1 MKESGIILCVD
12 DDTTVLVAL
21 RTLLEHALGSNFLIE
36 IAESGE
42 EALEIIEDLQKSDET
57 LGVVISD
64 FLMPGMRGD
73 ELLIEIHKRS
83 PRTMTIMLTGQSD
96 FDGVKKAI
104 NQANLY
110 RFLEKPF
117 NHEDILLTVR
127 SALQA
132 FSHERLLTL
141 QNEQLRQLNADL
153 NVTLKKLQE
162 SEKFLEERV
171 ALRTRE
177 LDEKNQ
183 ALQQAL
189 RTLEDVE
196 RISRHDLKTPLV
208 SIAAAPT
215 LLRAGRTMSKHEED
229 ILCMIESAT
238 NRALS
243 MVNLSLDLFRMESGS
258 YVFRPSSV
266 DMTNIVSAVALGL
279 AAHAHSKS
287 VNIHIP
293 DDEPHVFAAADD
305 SLCYSIIGNLL
316 KNAVEAA
323 PEHSTVMVTL
333 IDGPQILLAIHN
345 QGTVPLELRSN
356 FFDKYSTA
364 GKVGGTGLGT
374 YSSQLL
380 AKVQGGSLSMHTSDE
395 DGTTLT
401 LRLHRAKQS
410 QVPVQMKEHATRPT
424 HALSTMSQ
432 EAMSVLLVDD
442 DDFNHMVMSDNFQAP
457 AFRLD
462 SAINGRMAL
471 DRIQT
476 KRPDLIIMDIEM
488 PVMGGVEAM
497 SAIRDYQKRQ
507 AEKASFIVAYSG
519 HDDERSRQR
528 FLAQGFDACLSKPC
542 TQAELAEILE
552 QARHQLMS
560 LA

>member
-1 MKESGIILCVD
+1 MSDNGLILCVD
-12 DDTTVLVAL
+12 DDTTVLMAL
-21 RTLLEHALGSNFLIE
+21 RTLMEHSLGAGYVIE

-42 EALEIIEDLQKSDET
+42 EALEILEDLNRTNET
-57 LGVVISD
+57 IAVVVSD

-73 ELLIEIHKRS
+73 ELLIEIHRRS
-83 PRTMTIMLTGQSD
+83 PRTVTIMLTGQSD
-96 FDGVKKAI
+96 FDGVKRAI

-132 FSHERLLTL
+132 FSHEALLTQ
-141 QNEQLRQLNADL
+141 QNEQLRQLNTDL
-153 NVTLKKLQE
+153 NITLKRLQE
-162 SEKFLEERV
+162 SERLLEERV

-183 ALQQAL
+183 DLQRALQ
-189 RTLEDVE
+189 TLEDVE
-196 RISRHDLKTPLV
+196 RISRHDLRTPLV

-215 LLRAGRTMSKHEED
+215 LLRAGRTLSKHEED

-258 YVFRPSSV
+258 YVFRPSTV
-266 DMTNIVSAVALGL
+266 DMTNIIASVAMGL

-293 DDEPHVFAAADD
+293 DNEPHVFAEADD

-345 QGTVPLELRSN
+345 QGAVPIELRAN
-356 FFDKYSTA
+356 FFDKYATA
-364 GKVGGTGLGT
+364 GKAGGTGLGT
-374 YSSQLL
+374 YSSHLL

-401 LRLHRAKQS
+401 LRLHRAKQIAQPAQDKEVGLRS
-410 QVPVQMKEHATRPT
+410 VRLVPSNHSHMK
-424 HALSTMSQ
+424 
-432 EAMSVLLVDD
+432 VLLVDD
-442 DDFNHMVMSDNFQAP
+442 DDFNHMVMSDSFRAP
-457 AFRLD
+457 DFKLEV
-462 SAINGRMAL
+462 AINGRMAIE
-471 DRIQT
+471 RAQASH
-476 KRPDLIIMDIEM
+476 PDLIIMDIEM

-497 SAIRDYQKRQ
+497 LAIRAQQSQSGQKP
-507 AEKASFIVAYSG
+507 SFIVAYSG
-519 HDDERSRQR
+519 HDDERSRKG
-528 FLAQGFDACLSKPC
+528 FIEQGFDACLGKPC
-542 TQAELAEILE
+542 SQAELAEVLE
-552 QARHQLMS
+552 QARHQTAELQ
-560 LA
+560 